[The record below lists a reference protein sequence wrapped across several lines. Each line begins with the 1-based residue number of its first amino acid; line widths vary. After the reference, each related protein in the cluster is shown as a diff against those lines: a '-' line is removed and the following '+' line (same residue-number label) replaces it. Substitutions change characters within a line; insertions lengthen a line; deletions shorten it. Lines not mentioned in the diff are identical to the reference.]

1 MGAVGGFVMFG
12 FVRGVRG
19 RAVVVVLVV
28 AGLLLLGLV
37 LGWCLRERLLLQ
49 Q

>member
-28 AGLLLLGLV
+28 AGLLLGLA
-37 LGWCLRERLLLQ
+37 LGWCLRKRPLLQ
-49 Q
+49 S